1 MKKIGILKGICWL
14 SFIIGLVLLCVG
26 KTYWTLLCV
35 ISFAAMFILDFMAVK
50 KDNAASER
58 VPWSEFKVSFAELAG
73 CLAFLL
79 IYVLLLMGKI

>member
-1 MKKIGILKGICWL
+1 
-14 SFIIGLVLLCVG
+14 
-26 KTYWTLLCV
+26 
-35 ISFAAMFILDFMAVK
+35 MFILDFMAVK